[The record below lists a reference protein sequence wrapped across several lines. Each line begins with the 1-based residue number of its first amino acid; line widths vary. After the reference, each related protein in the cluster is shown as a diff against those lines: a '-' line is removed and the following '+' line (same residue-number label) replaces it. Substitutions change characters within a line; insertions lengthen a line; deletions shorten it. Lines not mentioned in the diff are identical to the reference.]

1 MVIQIRGYELLLL
14 INIFNMGFEKGN
26 ELYKQQEGL
35 TKAQIEIRRSEVYD
49 MMLEG
54 TKRRDILKKIMKKY
68 GVSENTVSLDIH
80 RLNKNVLHGLQ
91 LHKASILGLHLNRY
105 EDLYRR
111 FMDKKG
117 DDYDLEKAA
126 KMLEKKEKLLKLHNP
141 DVVINSIEN
150 QQVNNMNLS
159 HYNTDEL
166 KKLLERDESTGNNEQ
181 GAEDAL
187 DEGDREGTI

>member
-1 MVIQIRGYELLLL
+1 
-14 INIFNMGFEKGN
+14 MGFEKGN

-49 MMLEG
+49 MMLDG